1 MDRGSGTP
9 SPVDNRRTIPG
20 SQRRGLNRL
29 LLASSFRRTL
39 HSEATNE
46 SWRCGLE
53 QGATLI
59 CVHSDAT
66 QTPFP
71 LAGLALDEVAILRLI
86 NHEAVAGLGWR
97 VSCAMAQ
104 RTVHIGSGFRLYTE
118 HSAVTNAFKFCK
130 SLLELGCLNQYGV
143 PQDDILS
150 FMIEQDFFKGK
161 HRGWQN
167 TLPEKW
173 VGIALDLLNVAPE
186 ECMGL
191 KEVVFSLVR
200 KRSQNPSERSLG
212 VSNIAW
218 SCLPGTRS
226 VEHGKSRTPR

>member
-9 SPVDNRRTIPG
+9 SPVDNRGTIPG

-46 SWRCGLE
+46 SWRCGFEKLE

-59 CVHSDAT
+59 CIHSDAT
-66 QTPFP
+66 QIPFP

-130 SLLELGCLNQYGV
+130 SLLEVGCLNQYGV

-200 KRSQNPSERSLG
+200 KRSRQ
-212 VSNIAW
+212 SNIAW
-218 SCLPGTRS
+218 SCLPGKRS
-226 VEHGKSRTPR
+226 VEHGKSRNKVEGLE